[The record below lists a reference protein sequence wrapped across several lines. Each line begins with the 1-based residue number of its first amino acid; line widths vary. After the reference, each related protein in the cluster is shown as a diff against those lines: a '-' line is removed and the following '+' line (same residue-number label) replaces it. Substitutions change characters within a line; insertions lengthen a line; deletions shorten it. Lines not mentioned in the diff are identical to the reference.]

1 MSKAFLIIIANHQ
14 TRPIFKKCLCH
25 NSLVPDYFE
34 VKVGS
39 ILMTMVIKCKNYLI
53 NKGNKSLKDIILT
66 TTTSKM
72 SRRSGTN
79 ELEVQFVRI
88 FICQSKN
95 IAI

>member
-1 MSKAFLIIIANHQ
+1 M
-14 TRPIFKKCLCH
+14 
-25 NSLVPDYFE
+25 VPDYFE

-39 ILMTMVIKCKNYLI
+39 ILMKMVIKCKNYLI